1 MRKRASRS
9 RSSGQ
14 AFRPWRAD
22 YKVGAWLI
30 AGAAVVGLL
39 TWASADLG
47 TPIRMAEAA
56 VCVLMASMGF
66 HLISRGGAR
75 RHGKRVEERAV
86 QHLRKALSQEIAL
99 RESVM
104 LPSGG
109 DADAVIESQP
119 RHVVEI
125 KSHSAV
131 RVDRRLIGSD
141 RLVNSKDKQ
150 PFKESGAYI
159 AQARKAA
166 QSLGGVPVL
175 WFPAAQVATKGTIDG
190 VQVVTG
196 PANYLVKTC
205 GLRSSGWF
213 S

>member
-1 MRKRASRS
+1 MSKRTNRSQASR
-9 RSSGQ
+9 Q

-22 YKVGAWLI
+22 YKAGFGLI
-30 AGAAVVGLL
+30 AGAAIVGLL

-47 TPIRMAEAA
+47 SQIRMAEAA
-56 VCVLMASMGF
+56 IGLLMAVLGF
-66 HLISRGGAR
+66 HLISRGRAR
-75 RHGKRVEERAV
+75 QYGKRVEERAV
-86 QHLRKALSQEIAL
+86 QHLRKALSQDIAL

-125 KSHSAV
+125 KSNSAV

-141 RLVNSKDKQ
+141 RLVHSRDKQ
-150 PFKESGAYI
+150 PFKESGSYI

-205 GLRSSGWF
+205 GLRASGWF